1 MAFRLGSF
9 ARGFAERAMEYKT
22 EEENEIRDLVKASYM
37 DTLEQTRENRKAVKA
52 KREKLTNI
60 GNELKLMG
68 LTDAQ
73 AAGIIG
79 SGTEGAERQLELLR
93 ESAKSWGKEFDI
105 NNVVSA
111 AEDSGITLEEAV
123 NRTIGELKQ
132 SQEPVGLGGDRR
144 RSIFGAGKGFETD
157 QFAKYSRQFG
167 EDYATIRSEA
177 KDERVR
183 GELPTVTINQSKLY
197 RPDPLED
204 IRRRQAEADVKI
216 REGEV
221 ARLPD
226 ADKLSKVQIQK
237 VEAEIAVLRSQA
249 DDDELDLGDV
259 RATLSLV
266 DKQLAPVL
274 IAASGSKIKWT
285 ENTGYVTSE
294 KATEQELAVLNNAKE
309 INAEVINLVRQGMDL
324 DKAITHATKYII
336 PKYYPSPPPS
346 PGREKPDPTSSQFS
360 VPKKLD
366 TISKESIA
374 LVNDFLSKDKNK
386 IENIKD
392 RGLFF
397 STLLTHLLNNK
408 MDSKLARVI
417 AKEYAEDR
425 FPK

>member
-9 ARGFAERAMEYKT
+9 ARGFAERATEYKT
-22 EEENEIRDLVKASYM
+22 EEENEIRDLVKASYI

-197 RPDPLED
+197 RPDPMEKLLLRE
-204 IRRRQAEADVKI
+204 AEANVEIK
-216 REGEV
+216 ESEV
-221 ARLPD
+221 ARL
-226 ADKLSKVQIQK
+226 ADVDRMSELEIEKLEETIKK
-237 VEAEIAVLRSQA
+237 LRDGEEITDSDIRQN
-249 DDDELDLGDV
+249 
-259 RATLSLV
+259 LSV
-266 DKQLAPVL
+266 IDRQLSGVI
-274 IAASGSKIKWT
+274 IAAAGVGLSYD
-285 ENTGYVTSE
+285 ENKGGYQTPA
-294 KATEQELAVLNNAKE
+294 KATEQQKQVLITAKQ
-309 INAEVINLVRQGMDL
+309 INTKVVDLIRKGMPI
-324 DKAITHATKYII
+324 DKAIEYAATELI
-336 PKYYPSPPPS
+336 PLYYPPTPKKNETDLPS
-346 PGREKPDPTSSQFS
+346 EKFS
-360 VPKKLD
+360 VPKKLE

-374 LVNDFLSKDKNK
+374 LVNDFLAQDKNK

-397 STLLTHLLNNK
+397 STLYTHLLNNK

-417 AKEYAEDR
+417 AREYAEDR

>member
-132 SQEPVGLGGDRR
+132 SQEPVGLEGDRR

-216 REGEV
+216 SESEV

-360 VPKKLD
+360 VPKKLY

>member
-132 SQEPVGLGGDRR
+132 SQEPVGLEGDRR
-144 RSIFGAGKGFETD
+144 RSILGAGKGFAAD

-204 IRRRQAEADVKI
+204 
-216 REGEV
+216 
-221 ARLPD
+221 
-226 ADKLSKVQIQK
+226 S
-237 VEAEIAVLRSQA
+237 
-249 DDDELDLGDV
+249 
-259 RATLSLV
+259 
-266 DKQLAPVL
+266 
-274 IAASGSKIKWT
+274 
-285 ENTGYVTSE
+285 
-294 KATEQELAVLNNAKE
+294 
-309 INAEVINLVRQGMDL
+309 
-324 DKAITHATKYII
+324 
-336 PKYYPSPPPS
+336 
-346 PGREKPDPTSSQFS
+346 
-360 VPKKLD
+360 
-366 TISKESIA
+366 
-374 LVNDFLSKDKNK
+374 
-386 IENIKD
+386 
-392 RGLFF
+392 
-397 STLLTHLLNNK
+397 
-408 MDSKLARVI
+408 
-417 AKEYAEDR
+417 
-425 FPK
+425 

>member
-132 SQEPVGLGGDRR
+132 SQEPVGLEGDRR
-144 RSIFGAGKGFETD
+144 RSILGAGKGFAAD

-259 RATLSLV
+259 RSTLNVIDRHLSDVIINKSNANL
-266 DKQLAPVL
+266 
-274 IAASGSKIKWT
+274 SWS
-285 ENTGYVTSE
+285 ENTGYQTTQ
-294 KATEQELAVLNNAKE
+294 K
-309 INAEVINLVRQGMDL
+309 
-324 DKAITHATKYII
+324 
-336 PKYYPSPPPS
+336 
-346 PGREKPDPTSSQFS
+346 KPQ
-360 VPKKLD
+360 KKRH
-366 TISKESIA
+366 K
-374 LVNDFLSKDKNK
+374 
-386 IENIKD
+386 
-392 RGLFF
+392 
-397 STLLTHLLNNK
+397 H
-408 MDSKLARVI
+408 
-417 AKEYAEDR
+417 
-425 FPK
+425 

>member
-22 EEENEIRDLVKASYM
+22 EEENEIRDLVKASYI

-111 AEDSGITLEEAV
+111 AEDSGITLDEAV

-144 RSIFGAGKGFETD
+144 RSIFGAGKGFEAD

-204 IRRRQAEADVKI
+204 IRRREAEAQTKL
-216 REGEV
+216 RENEV
-221 ARLPD
+221 ARIQQANDLSD
-226 ADKLSKVQIQK
+226 LQAEKLK
-237 VEAEIAVLRSQA
+237 AEIDVIRSKK
-249 DDDELDLGDV
+249 EGKLDLGDV

-274 IAASGSKIKWT
+274 IAASQSKVKWT

-294 KATEQELAVLNNAKE
+294 KATEKELALLNNAKE
-309 INAEVINLVRQGMDL
+309 INGEVINLVRKGMAL
-324 DKAITHATKYII
+324 DEAITHATKYII
-336 PKYYPSPPPS
+336 PTYYPSSPS
-346 PGREKPDPTSSQFS
+346 PGSNGTEKPTSSS
-360 VPKKLD
+360 RVPESLKDVPKAD
-366 TISKESIA
+366 IA
-374 LVNDFLSKDKNK
+374 LVDQFLAIDINNPKKMEKGVFEISLKAHLEKN
-386 IENIKD
+386 
-392 RGLFF
+392 GVPP
-397 STLLTHLLNNK
+397 
-408 MDSKLARVI
+408 LAAKRI
-417 AKEYAEDR
+417 ATEYR
-425 FPK
+425 RNSY